1 MLVNHSGLKEF
12 NEFDNLYSADLCQI
26 YNHLNQFKIHCY
38 SIDDYQNLDEAIP
51 LDGFENDSFGFA
63 IDNKDG
69 KFSSTSAY
77 IVYSQEICQKLQLSS
92 EEIYACIAH
101 EVGHIVHYFNKAL
114 DGADSLLIE
123 RKADEIAKIL
133 GISNLLSEVL
143 SKLINS
149 GLCSEE
155 QCACMNYRKKYL

>member
-133 GISNLLSEVL
+133 GLSNLLSEVL
-143 SKLINS
+143 SKLISS
-149 GLCSEE
+149 GLYSEE
-155 QCACMNYRKKYL
+155 QCIDMDHRKECL